1 MLGLPDGRVVLVG
14 YCDDWPRLFEEE
26 RAALSDALG
35 GRAEC
40 IEHVGSTAVPG
51 LPAKPVLDIAVAVE
65 KLSVVQSFVGPLAEL
80 GYTYRGEYGLPGRLF
95 FTKGSPVTHHVHAVE
110 RGSEHWRVWRRFR
123 DYLRSHVDECA
134 RYAAVKLDLA
144 ERYASDR
151 DAYTQSKSEYIISVL
166 EKAGATDEDAAAPG

>member
-1 MLGLPDGRVVLVG
+1 MLGLPEGRVVLVD

-26 RAALSDALG
+26 RARLAAALG
-35 GRAEC
+35 GRAER
-40 IEHVGSTAVPG
+40 IEHIGSTSVRG
-51 LPAKPVLDIAVAVE
+51 LPAKPVLDIAIAVGN
-65 KLSVVQSFVGPLAEL
+65 LAVVQSFVEPLAEL
-80 GYTYRGEYGLPGRLF
+80 GYAYRGEYGLPGRLF
-95 FTKGSPVTHHVHAVE
+95 FTRGSPVTHHVHAVE

-151 DAYTQSKSEYIISVL
+151 DAYTQSKSEYIVSVL
-166 EKAGATDEDAAAPG
+166 EKAGDRDADSAPPA